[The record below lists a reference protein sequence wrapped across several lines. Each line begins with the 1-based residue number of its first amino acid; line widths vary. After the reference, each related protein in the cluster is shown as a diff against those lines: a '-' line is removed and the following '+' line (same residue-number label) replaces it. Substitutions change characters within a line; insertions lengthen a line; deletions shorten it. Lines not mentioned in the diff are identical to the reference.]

1 MTKPGVVIIGA
12 GQGGIQAAVSL
23 RESGYD
29 KPVTVLN
36 DEAAAPYQ
44 RPPLSKAFMLRKVE
58 AGGLQLRSAEYYQ
71 KTNIKLRSARAASI
85 DRNARIVT
93 CESGDKIPYETLVLA
108 TGGRNRSLHVPGV
121 ELRNVF
127 SLRNIEDAA
136 RLREQLNAARRVVV
150 VGAGFIGLEFAAV
163 AAANGASVHVFEAGD
178 RPMARA
184 VSPEV
189 SRYFTDAHRRAGTE
203 FTFGDTVSSLHGR
216 DGAVTSV
223 RTAKEIEVP
232 ADLVVLGI
240 GLLANDDLAAKAGL
254 ATDNGVIVNAHLQ
267 TDDPNIYAIGDCAVH
282 PNPFAQ
288 GMARVESVQN
298 AVDQGRCVA
307 AAITGNQSA
316 YAAVPWFWSDQGK
329 DKLQIAGIGGVGDE
343 VIVSGDV
350 EAGRFSAFRF
360 RDGRLACVESV
371 NKAAD
376 HMAARTLLKK
386 GQLDRVSAQDIAA
399 PGFELKRHA
408 AKEVVDA

>member
-1 MTKPGVVIIGA
+1 MTGPGVVIIGA
-12 GQGGIQAAVSL
+12 GQGGVQAAVSL
-23 RESGYD
+23 REAGYTG
-29 KPVTVLN
+29 PVTLLN
-36 DEAAAPYQ
+36 DEPAAPYQ

-58 AGGLQLRSAEYYQ
+58 ASGLQLRNAEYYR
-71 KTNIKLRSARAASI
+71 KTNIELRSARAASI
-85 DRNARIVT
+85 DRNGRVVV
-93 CESGDKIPYETLVLA
+93 CESGDRIPYETLVLA
-108 TGGRNRSLHVPGV
+108 TGGRNRPLHVPGV
-121 ELRNVF
+121 DLDNVF
-127 SLRNIEDAA
+127 SLRSIEDAA
-136 RLREQLNAARRVVV
+136 KLRERLDAARQVVV

-163 AAANGASVHVFEAGD
+163 AAANGASVHVFEAAD

-189 SRYFTDAHRRAGTE
+189 SRYFTDAHQRAGTN
-203 FTFGDTVSSLHGR
+203 FTFGDTVSSFHGGN
-216 DGAVTSV
+216 GAVASV
-223 RTAKEIEVP
+223 RTAKEIEVA

-240 GLLANDDLAAKAGL
+240 GLLANDELAANAGL
-254 ATDNGVIVNAHLQ
+254 ATDNGVIVNACLQ
-267 TDDPNIYAIGDCAVH
+267 TDDANIYAIGDCAVH

-307 AAITGNQSA
+307 ASITGNQSA

-360 RDGRLACVESV
+360 RRGKLACVESV

-386 GQLDRVSAQDIAA
+386 GQLDRVTAQDVAA
-399 PGFELKRHA
+399 PAFELKQHA